1 MDEPVLVWIGRGSGA
16 LVIGFGIY
24 TLWRGIFRW

>member
-1 MDEPVLVWIGRGSGA
+1 VDEPVLRWIRRASAA

-24 TLWRGIFRW
+24 TLWRGISHF